1 MNLDLLTKS
10 ILKLSLSPNQNQLM
24 SLRGE
29 VLDMPEFY
37 LVAAEGT
44 AQSDWESGEYKCFI
58 DRGKTLISFLSSVE
72 AAAFA
77 TRQGCK
83 LSSGDFPIVCK
94 DNDAF
99 ARLIAEYESQQMI
112 DCVKIYARTPIH
124 LEFSPADFRRGGLD
138 DSSSF
143 DENNA
148 EASNVHNGSPVSVP
162 DRPQMSSRT
171 FKGVDEVRRALETYE
186 ANARR
191 KIDPGARYENIHTL
205 IQTLAQQN
213 ESDPTDMDKILGLT
227 DGYSRRF
234 FISVTEINPPIGVMQ
249 KYLSYFGL
257 EGYLY
262 IYKSDSRELARYL
275 GSHKI
280 IDKFALRS
288 SPSPSAERFRLESIT
303 QGTDKETNAYI
314 YKLSL
319 TSNKGNHIEI
329 VVSNPM
335 KPAPLIVGREY
346 QLMNRGGKVR
356 EVDEAPQKITGV
368 SSLPGEEEMAALVAS
383 LEEKGNGKKSGR
395 DKPARTY
402 EETRKDEIIKYFRE
416 KGLDTRSAT
425 AKYRD
430 LEIEDDILDEF
441 YKYVTKKQFGKLEL
455 FGYSAR
461 KLIKEMHMEPYE
473 AFLSMVQLRSNPQET
488 KQRLIYRERD
498 PQYQKKPK
506 KRGEDAS

>member
-1 MNLDLLTKS
+1 MNLDLITKS
-10 ILKLSLSPNQNQLM
+10 ILKLSLSPNQNQLL

-29 VLDMPEFY
+29 ILDMPEFY
-37 LVAAEGT
+37 LVADAGT
-44 AQSDWESGEYKCFI
+44 SQSDWESGDYRCFI
-58 DRGKTLISFLSSVE
+58 DRGKTLISFLSSTE

-77 TRQGCK
+77 TRQGCV
-83 LSSGDFPIVCK
+83 LPSGDFPIVCK
-94 DNDAF
+94 DNDSF
-99 ARLIAEYESQQMI
+99 IRLIAEYESQRMI
-112 DCVKIYARTPIH
+112 DKVKIYARTPIN
-124 LEFSPADFRRGGLD
+124 LEFLPADFYRGGTD
-138 DSSSF
+138 VSNF
-143 DENNA
+143 DRNDVEVVTAPGNSPAPAPA
-148 EASNVHNGSPVSVP
+148 E
-162 DRPQMSSRT
+162 PQMSSRT
-171 FKGVDEVRRALETYE
+171 FKGVEEVRQALETYE

-191 KIDPGARYENIHTL
+191 KLDPGARYENIHTL

-213 ESDPTDMDKILGLT
+213 EIDPSDMDKILGLT
-227 DGYSRRF
+227 EGYSRRF
-234 FISVTEINPPIGVMQ
+234 FISVTEINPPIDVMR

-262 IYKSDSRELARYL
+262 IYKADSRELARYL
-275 GSHKI
+275 GSHKV

-288 SPSPSAERFRLESIT
+288 SPSPSAERFKLESIER
-303 QGTDKETNAYI
+303 GTDRDMNAYV
-314 YKLSL
+314 YKLAL
-319 TSNKGNHIEI
+319 TSNKGNHIDI
-329 VVSNPM
+329 VISNPM

-368 SSLPGEEEMAALVAS
+368 SSLPGEDEMAALVAS
-383 LEEKGNGKKSGR
+383 LEEKEGGKKPGKEKS
-395 DKPARTY
+395 ARTY

-441 YKYVTKKQFGKLEL
+441 YKYITKKQFGKLEL

-473 AFLSMVQLRSNPQET
+473 AFLSLVQLRSSPQET

-506 KRGEDAS
+506 QKGEVAS

>member
-1 MNLDLLTKS
+1 MNLDLITKS
-10 ILKLSLSPNQNQLM
+10 ILKLSLSPNQNQLL

-29 VLDMPEFY
+29 ILDMPQFY
-37 LVAAEGT
+37 LVADAGT
-44 AQSDWESGEYKCFI
+44 SQSDWESGNYRCFI
-58 DRGKTLISFLSSVE
+58 DRGKTLISFLSSTE

-77 TRQGCK
+77 TRQGCV
-83 LSSGDFPIVCK
+83 LPSGDFPIVCK
-94 DNDAF
+94 DNDSFIRGGTDVSNFDRNDVEVVTA
-99 ARLIAEYESQQMI
+99 
-112 DCVKIYARTPIH
+112 PGN
-124 LEFSPADFRRGGLD
+124 SPAP
-138 DSSSF
+138 
-143 DENNA
+143 A
-148 EASNVHNGSPVSVP
+148 E
-162 DRPQMSSRT
+162 PQMSSRT
-171 FKGVDEVRRALETYE
+171 FKGVEEVRQALETYE

-191 KIDPGARYENIHTL
+191 KLDPGARYENIHTL

-213 ESDPTDMDKILGLT
+213 EIDPSDMDKILGLT
-227 DGYSRRF
+227 EGYSRRF
-234 FISVTEINPPIGVMQ
+234 FISVTEINPPIDVMR

-262 IYKSDSRELARYL
+262 IYKADSRELARYL
-275 GSHKI
+275 GSHKV

-288 SPSPSAERFRLESIT
+288 SPSPSAERFKLESIER
-303 QGTDKETNAYI
+303 GTDRDMNAYV
-314 YKLSL
+314 YKLAL
-319 TSNKGNHIEI
+319 TSNKGNHIDI
-329 VVSNPM
+329 VISNPM

-368 SSLPGEEEMAALVAS
+368 SSLPGEDEMAALVAS
-383 LEEKGNGKKSGR
+383 LEEKEGGKKPGKEKS
-395 DKPARTY
+395 ARTY

-441 YKYVTKKQFGKLEL
+441 YKYITKKQFGKLEL

-473 AFLSMVQLRSNPQET
+473 AFLSLVQLRSSPQET

-506 KRGEDAS
+506 QKGEDAS